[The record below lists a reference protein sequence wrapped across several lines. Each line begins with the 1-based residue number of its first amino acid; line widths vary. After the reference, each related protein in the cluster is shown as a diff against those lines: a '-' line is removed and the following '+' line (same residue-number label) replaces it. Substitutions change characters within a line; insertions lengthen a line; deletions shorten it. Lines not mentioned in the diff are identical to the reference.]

1 MICHQANH
9 SGFYA
14 YCVVECVGIEIARAV
29 KADAMEFYK
38 LEAKCFEM
46 DGNDA
51 DTLYYWVPI
60 LSYQCCYKAVV
71 DGSKIVGGIVAMPTF
86 DKKWYI
92 NSLFVDPEYRR
103 RGIAN
108 RLMQKVMDVAW
119 FQDMILDVKT
129 DRPHLIDF
137 YNMWGFE
144 TVRHSVDHYSDD
156 SDRFI
161 MVRKPS
167 RA

>member
-1 MICHQANH
+1 MDI
-9 SGFYA
+9 
-14 YCVVECVGIEIARAV
+14 GIVRAV
-29 KADAMEFYK
+29 KADAMEFYR

-60 LSYQCCYKAVV
+60 LSYQCCYKAVAG
-71 DGSKIVGGIVAMPTF
+71 GSKIVGGVVAMPTF
-86 DKKWYI
+86 ERKWYI
-92 NSLFVDPEYRR
+92 NSLFVDPAYRR

-108 RLMQKVMDVAW
+108 RLMQKVVDVAW
-119 FQDMILDVKT
+119 FKDMMLDVKT

-137 YNMWGFE
+137 YNMLGFE

-161 MVRKPS
+161 MVRKS
-167 RA
+167 SSA